1 MDGIEAKVTYVVE
14 FGDEIEEGS
23 GIVADIGAV
32 IVARERAD
40 MELVNEEFVERWGIE
55 TGRSEGKGGT
65 I

>member
-1 MDGIEAKVTYVVE
+1 LNGVEAEVTYVVE

-23 GIVADIGAV
+23 GIVADIDAV

-40 MELVNEEFVERWGIE
+40 MELVNEEFVEGWGIE
-55 TGRSEGKGGT
+55 GRA

>member
-1 MDGIEAKVTYVVE
+1 MNGVEAEVTYVVE

-23 GIVADIGAV
+23 GIVADIDAV

-40 MELVNEEFVERWGIE
+40 MELVNEEFVEGWGIE
-55 TGRSEGKGGT
+55 GRA

>member
-14 FGDEIEEGS
+14 FGDEIEKGS
-23 GIVADIGAV
+23 GIVADIDAV

-40 MELVNEEFVERWGIE
+40 MELVNEEFVEGWGID
-55 TGRSEGKGGT
+55 GRA

>member
-55 TGRSEGKGGT
+55 GRA